1 MDILYAPWRDKY
13 VVGSNKESCA
23 SDSICIFCKMLVSD
37 DVDHQNFVLK
47 KTQHA
52 FVILNL
58 YPYNG
63 GHLLVLP
70 RQHAARL
77 EDVSKE
83 IRTELMELMSASI
96 VILKDVLRADGI
108 NTGLNLGKASGG
120 SVPDHLHFHIVP
132 RWFGDTGFTVT
143 TADTKSVSVDLER
156 IYNDLKPA
164 FEALEI

>member
-13 VVGSNKESCA
+13 VVESNKENCA
-23 SDSICIFCKMLVSD
+23 SETLCVFCKMLTVDDSD
-37 DVDHQNFVLK
+37 HHNFILK
-47 KTQHA
+47 KTEHA

-70 RQHAARL
+70 RQHAAKL

-83 IRTELMELMSASI
+83 IRAELMELMSASI
-96 VILKDVLRADGI
+96 VILKNVLRADGM

-120 SVPDHLHFHIVP
+120 SVPDHIHFHIVP

-143 TADTKSVSVDLER
+143 TADTKSVSVDLQR
-156 IYNDLKPA
+156 IYNDLQPA
-164 FEALEI
+164 FEKLEI

>member
-13 VVGSNKESCA
+13 VVNGDKENCTA
-23 SDSICIFCKMLVSD
+23 EADCVFCKMLVSGD
-37 DVDHQNFVLK
+37 FDHQNFVLK
-47 KTQHA
+47 KTKHA

-63 GHLLVLP
+63 GHLLILP
-70 RQHAARL
+70 HQHAARL
-77 EDVSKE
+77 EDLSKE

-96 VILKDVLRADGI
+96 VILKNILQADGI

-120 SVPDHLHFHIVP
+120 SVPNHIHFHVVP

-143 TADTKSVSVDLER
+143 TADTKSVSVDLHR
-156 IYNDLKPA
+156 IYNDLKPV
-164 FEALEI
+164 FQALEI